1 MPFEL
6 KARIKMEETTV
17 RVSDLGASAYLL
29 MHGYNC
35 LGKDGRDILFKV
47 EEDGVKELEQRK
59 MEYLTSEFHR
69 FDACLMSL
77 KKM

>member
-1 MPFEL
+1 
-6 KARIKMEETTV
+6 MEESV
-17 RVSDLGASAYLL
+17 RIRVSDLGASAYLL
-29 MHGYNC
+29 MHGYKC
-35 LGKDGRDILFKV
+35 IGKDGRDIIFEIEESGAV
-47 EEDGVKELEQRK
+47 ELGERK